1 MKQLLSDR
9 RLISIQANSKHDFPL
24 ISVYLL
30 MLFRLV
36 CNAEPEG
43 WYKLVF
49 NKGLIYL
56 ILIVIFVG
64 SAPLLV

>member
-1 MKQLLSDR
+1 MKQLSSDR

-30 MLFRLV
+30 MLFYLAWKQV
-36 CNAEPEG
+36 PEN
-43 WYKLVF
+43 WHLLVF

-56 ILIVIFVG
+56 LLIIVTRP
-64 SAPLLV
+64 APLFV